1 MGRGIFSFTT
11 TETVKLVAKTLF
23 GLETVLAKE
32 LEAIGAKQVTPGIRA
47 VYFQGSKKTMY
58 RANLECRTAIRILQ
72 VVDTFKV
79 YNEQQL
85 YEQMKAFNWLHYLHL
100 DQTFAVDA
108 AISSQYFNHSKYVA
122 LKTKDALVDRFREE
136 KGARPNVNVMT
147 PTLRINVHIQ
157 DRDCTLSLDSS
168 GDSLHKRG
176 YRIHGLDAPINE
188 VLAAGMIGLSGW
200 QGDRPFL
207 DPMCGSG
214 TLVIEAALKAYNIP
228 PNLGRKGFGFQ
239 QWGNYDAATW
249 QEVVSEARANI
260 KEKAV
265 PIVGADKNLRAIR
278 AAEENV
284 QNAGLSGKIRLIKK
298 DFARLDPPFENG
310 IIITNPP
317 YDERLIKDDINRFYT
332 MIGDR
337 LKQAYTGYEAWIIS
351 SNLEALKNLGLRPAQ
366 KTKLYNGA
374 LECKY
379 QQYEL
384 YVGSKKSKYQDTDAD

>member
-1 MGRGIFSFTT
+1 
-11 TETVKLVAKTLF
+11 VKLVAKTLY
-23 GLETVLAKE
+23 GLEDLLAAE
-32 LEAIGAKQVTPGIRA
+32 LKAIGANHVNKGVRA
-47 VYFQGSKKTMY
+47 VYFEGSKEIMY

-72 VVDTFKV
+72 IVHTFNV
-79 YNEQQL
+79 YNELHL
-85 YEQMKAFNWLHYLHL
+85 YDQMKAFNWPHYLDL

-108 AISSQYFNHSKYVA
+108 AISSKYFNHSKYVA

-136 KGARPNVNVMT
+136 MGARPNVNVMT

-157 DRDCTLSLDSS
+157 DRECTLSMDSS

-214 TLVIEAALKAYNIP
+214 TMVIEAALKAYNIP
-228 PNLGRKGFGFQ
+228 SNLNRKSFGFQ
-239 QWGNYDAATW
+239 NWKNYDAALW
-249 QEVVSEARANI
+249 EKIKDQARAAI
-260 KEKAV
+260 KKEGV
-265 PIVGADKNLRAIR
+265 PIVGSDKNLRAIR
-278 AAEENV
+278 AAEENIV
-284 QNAGLSGKIRLIKK
+284 NAGLQDKIQLIKK
-298 DFARLDPPFENG
+298 DFARLDPPFPNG

-317 YDERLIKDDINRFYT
+317 YDERLVKDDINAFYK

-337 LKQAYTGYEAWIIS
+337 LKQAYMGYEAWIIS
-351 SNLEALKNLGLRPAQ
+351 SNMEAFKHLGLKASR

-374 LECKY
+374 LECRY

-384 YVGSKKSKYQDTDAD
+384 YAGSKKSKHQTTESH